1 MTRFL
6 EDVVHLLPEAHAK
19 TQLGKSDLLVVLGGI
34 AGIGSSVIA
43 GDPFVA
49 ATAVL
54 GVAEHVGSKCDP
66 GTLLDSIEKIEHWLT
81 FGQAYAALE
90 DSSDLNFDEVDVE
103 SIPEIMEVT

>member
-6 EDVVHLLPEAHAK
+6 DDVAHLLPEAHGK

-34 AGIGSSVIA
+34 TGIGSSVIA
-43 GDPFVA
+43 KDPFS
-49 ATAVL
+49 AVSAVV
-54 GVAEHVGSKCDP
+54 GVVDHFESQCNP
-66 GTLLDSIEKIEHWLT
+66 GTLLDNLEKIEHWLT

-90 DSSDLNFDEVDVE
+90 DSSDLNFDEVDVG